1 MLALAAT
8 LAQETSAQSRAAAP
22 LRAVYLASNP
32 AHAVRDPATGVVRG
46 VAVDVTNEFARRRGT
61 QATLTGVANP
71 QAAMDA
77 VRDGLADI
85 GFVARNPER
94 AGPVQ
99 FSQPYMLVQQTFLV
113 GQASPIRTVADLDR
127 TNRKLGATRADSI
140 ALYLA
145 RTLRQATL
153 VELDAPSADT
163 VRQMIL
169 DGRLD
174 AFGANRQRLTDMLRT
189 TPGLRLLP
197 DDLYGVEQ
205 TIIVANDRPDLL
217 SAVNQFIDEIRSSG
231 FLPSAIERSGV
242 IGIAVAPRFP

>member
-1 MLALAAT
+1 MA
-8 LAQETSAQSRAAAP
+8 
-22 LRAVYLASNP
+22 
-32 AHAVRDPATGVVRG
+32 RG
-46 VAVDVTNEFARRRGT
+46 VAVDVANEFARRRGT
-61 QATLTGVANP
+61 QAALTGVANP

-77 VRDGLADI
+77 VREGMADI

-113 GQASPIRTVADLDR
+113 GQASPIQSVADLDR

-205 TIIVANDRPDLL
+205 AIIVANDRPDLL
-217 SAVNQFIDEIRSSG
+217 KALNQFIDEVRASG
-231 FLPSAIERSGV
+231 FLRSSIERSGV
-242 IGIAVAPRFP
+242 IGIAVAPRTP